1 MFFDTN
7 QSLWYSY
14 IGDNMKIIIKDK
26 NIDLEVANTFW
37 KKFKGF
43 MFKKNINHA
52 LLFKKCNGIHTFFM
66 KEEIDVILTD
76 KNNNILYLYPNLKK
90 WKILLP
96 KKHVYNT
103 YELPKGSI
111 NNLKIK
117 TKLKIQ
123 E

>member
-1 MFFDTN
+1 
-7 QSLWYSY
+7 
-14 IGDNMKIIIKDK
+14 MKIILKDK
-26 NIDLEVANTFW
+26 SINLEVANTFW

-43 MFKKNINHA
+43 MLKKNIDYA
-52 LLFKKCNGIHTFFM
+52 LLFKNCNGIHTFFM

-76 KNNNILYLYPNLKK
+76 KNNNILYLYPSLKK

-96 KKHVYNT
+96 KKNVYNT